1 MCCYEQQVLQ
11 WVDEWRDRRGGE
23 EEYEEEEVRFH
34 RRRDSHLSKEGS
46 EEQEEN

>member
-1 MCCYEQQVLQ
+1 MSSRYCSGWMDGVTG
-11 WVDEWRDRRGGE
+11 GGE
-23 EEYEEEEVRFH
+23 EEQEEVRFH